1 MPPTRSHIRG
11 NEAPEGTELHIV
23 GVSGIACGL
32 THDDP
37 EVVERGRRTLRR
49 LHRTQSA

>member
-1 MPPTRSHIRG
+1 MECE
-11 NEAPEGTELHIV
+11 EALDAL
-23 GVSGIACGL
+23 SGIAYGL

-49 LHRTQSA
+49 LHRTHSA

>member
-1 MPPTRSHIRG
+1 MECE
-11 NEAPEGTELHIV
+11 EALDPL
-23 GVSGIACGL
+23 SGITYGL
-32 THDDP
+32 IHNDP